1 MALTGLRREGDKIC
15 FACSVPTNSIP
26 KGMVK
31 NINPT
36 DCCNDTIRHWQMS
49 YFCFK
54 KKKENMEE
62 DAKEHNLGWIFSLR
76 MKSWKERMGKERM
89 GKWVIGGKV
98 GCPVPH
104 WGPEGSVA
112 TAPCQNITSSVLW
125 DTWLFTPEHARW
137 LPQLSDHVLHVWK
150 DSRGLCHS
158 ITCSV

>member
-1 MALTGLRREGDKIC
+1 MTLSGTNKCHI
-15 FACSVPTNSIP
+15 SVS
-26 KGMVK
+26 
-31 NINPT
+31 
-36 DCCNDTIRHWQMS
+36 R
-49 YFCFK
+49 

-62 DAKEHNLGWIFSLR
+62 DAKDHNLGWLFSLR

-137 LPQLSDHVLHVWK
+137 LPQLSDP
-150 DSRGLCHS
+150 C
-158 ITCSV
+158 ITCLERQQGSLSFNNMQCIGVLMTHVKGITTPPPPVQLYDALFPF